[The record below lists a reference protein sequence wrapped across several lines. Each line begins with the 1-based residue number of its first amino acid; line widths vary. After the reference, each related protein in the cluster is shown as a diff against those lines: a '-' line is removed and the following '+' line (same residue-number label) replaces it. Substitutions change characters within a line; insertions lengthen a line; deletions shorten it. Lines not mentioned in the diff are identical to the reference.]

1 MHILRVYAIDVSS
14 YFPLFRRPS
23 RPLPAPCL
31 PSLPRHRIKPPPP
44 VNSTSG
50 EEQHFPLA
58 ISPSPIV
65 FEVLHSG
72 ESAKKSL
79 VVRNSQAA
87 PLTIERIEVT
97 CLCIR
102 IAPVPIDVG
111 PGETKTL
118 TVSFDSSSEPEFE
131 GGLSVQI
138 TGYLSENKIAFQ
150 TQAKIDVIR

>member
-1 MHILRVYAIDVSS
+1 
-14 YFPLFRRPS
+14 
-23 RPLPAPCL
+23 
-31 PSLPRHRIKPPPP
+31 